1 MIGGYNDIEIEKMA
15 ERIPEVVEVF
25 KRRIPKMMEVFQS
38 ATQQ

>member
-1 MIGGYNDIEIEKMA
+1 MIEGYKDIEIDKMA
-15 ERIPEVVEVF
+15 KRIPKVVEVH

>member
-15 ERIPEVVEVF
+15 ERIPEVVEVL
-25 KRRIPKMMEVFQS
+25 KRRIPEMMAVFQS

>member
-1 MIGGYNDIEIEKMA
+1 MIGSYNDIEIEKMA
-15 ERIPEVVEVF
+15 KRIPEVVEVL

>member
-1 MIGGYNDIEIEKMA
+1 MIEGYNDIEIEKMA
-15 ERIPEVVEVF
+15 KRIPEVVEVL